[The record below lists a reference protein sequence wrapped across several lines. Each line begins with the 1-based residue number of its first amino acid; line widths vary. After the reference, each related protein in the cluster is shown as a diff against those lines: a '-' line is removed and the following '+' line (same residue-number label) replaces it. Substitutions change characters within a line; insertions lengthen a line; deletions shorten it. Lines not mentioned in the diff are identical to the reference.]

1 MVALTA
7 AILATAA
14 IAFLLYKSF
23 VPLPAF
29 PTSVFVYIL
38 FGILVLSVVLF
49 PVVASRRTNRLQQL
63 GSSVVEYDVD
73 AGVAGGQHRGDDTND
88 TSGGQV

>member
-1 MVALTA
+1 VALTA

-38 FGILVLSVVLF
+38 FGILVLSLVLF
-49 PVVASRRTNRLQQL
+49 PVVAASRRTDRLRQL
-63 GSSVVEYDVD
+63 GSSVVEYDVE
-73 AGVAGGQHRGDDTND
+73 AGVAGGQHRGADTND
-88 TSGGQV
+88 TRD